1 MSRLISYTPDLIPYN
16 FDNRIASCCFNGVW
30 MLYDDY
36 FFNRDNFKVF
46 HFFWKPNHSFFKAK
60 FIIRISLWRI
70 TPYCLGFIHNK
81 KQRKKASKVV

>member
-36 FFNRDNFKVF
+36 FFNRDNLKVTTF
-46 HFFWKPNHSFFKAK
+46 S
-60 FIIRISLWRI
+60 
-70 TPYCLGFIHNK
+70 
-81 KQRKKASKVV
+81 